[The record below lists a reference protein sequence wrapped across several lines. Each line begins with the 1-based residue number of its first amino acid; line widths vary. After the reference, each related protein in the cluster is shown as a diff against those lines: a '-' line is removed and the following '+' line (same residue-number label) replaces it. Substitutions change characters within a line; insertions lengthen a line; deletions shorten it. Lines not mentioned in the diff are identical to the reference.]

1 MYALYVRVC
10 VCVCGGMHRCMERDV
25 CVVVH
30 HTFTCTSV
38 NVNCHQINN
47 VCMIYLVIIDMHL
60 YGYTYNNFFV
70 LDLHIFVALF
80 LLLD

>member
-1 MYALYVRVC
+1 
-10 VCVCGGMHRCMERDV
+10 
-25 CVVVH
+25 
-30 HTFTCTSV
+30 
-38 NVNCHQINN
+38 
-47 VCMIYLVIIDMHL
+47 MIYLVIIDMHL